1 MLQSDL
7 LLVWKRKGELIPR
20 YAKLSDKN
28 LEASQGLIEAYRE
41 HIGEKKKDL
50 KMLVTEL
57 ESKGFEYRFIRGL
70 SSLLDRKS
78 TFTCN
83 CKVDSVEL
91 RRRIFQTTQLRGLP
105 TTVKKRKE
113 IIDQVGSE
121 MGLSHE
127 QIEEA
132 LYGDLDSELVLQEV
146 AELSPT
152 DLLKE
157 YNLSLTQTLLFSCT
171 ELNFNASGNWQRT
184 FFALKRL
191 GLIYDVTQQN
201 GFTVKIDGPASL
213 FKLTRRYGVAIAKLL
228 PIIVTNL
235 EWSIN
240 AKVLWKFSNEICD
253 FRLDSKKHGSF
264 FKKPNLSPI
273 IYDSSTEEKFASQ
286 FKALNFSWV
295 IKREPEPVPAGNQV
309 IIPDFS
315 LEKSGVKIYV
325 EIMGFWTETYLL
337 RKIDKLKQVNA
348 KMLLLVNETL
358 ACEKLSTLLREKRSL
373 INLIFYAN
381 KIPWNQVLHYLKVAF
396 EETKEKE
403 IAFLKNLAVNFTEEV
418 VAYDEFSNRIG
429 VSVEAVKSVL
439 ITNPPN
445 NYFALPN
452 CLLRKEKLAQIS
464 KQLEDHMP
472 SSGKMPLLEATQI
485 IESQNVFD
493 TTNVLTILNYKII
506 WHGISTQQAQIIK
519 SRN

>member
-1 MLQSDL
+1 
-7 LLVWKRKGELIPR
+7 
-20 YAKLSDKN
+20 
-28 LEASQGLIEAYRE
+28 
-41 HIGEKKKDL
+41 
-50 KMLVTEL
+50 
-57 ESKGFEYRFIRGL
+57 
-70 SSLLDRKS
+70 
-78 TFTCN
+78 
-83 CKVDSVEL
+83 
-91 RRRIFQTTQLRGLP
+91 
-105 TTVKKRKE
+105 
-113 IIDQVGSE
+113 

-127 QIEEA
+127 QTEEA
-132 LYGDLDSELVLQEV
+132 FYGDLDSELVLQEV

-152 DLLKE
+152 DLLTE

-240 AKVLWKFSNEICD
+240 AKVLWKYSNEICD
-253 FRLDSKKHGSF
+253 FKLDSKKHGTL
-264 FKKPNLSPI
+264 FKKPDLPSI
-273 IYDSSTEEKFASQ
+273 TYDSSTEEKFASQ
-286 FKALNFSWV
+286 FKALNSSWV
-295 IKREPEPVPAGNQV
+295 LKREPEPVPAGNQV

-358 ACEKLSTLLREKRSL
+358 ACEKLSTLLAEKRSL

-381 KIPWNQVLHYLKVAF
+381 KIPWIQVLRL
-396 EETKEKE
+396 
-403 IAFLKNLAVNFTEEV
+403 
-418 VAYDEFSNRIG
+418 SG
-429 VSVEAVKSVL
+429 
-439 ITNPPN
+439 
-445 NYFALPN
+445 
-452 CLLRKEKLAQIS
+452 
-464 KQLEDHMP
+464 
-472 SSGKMPLLEATQI
+472 SS
-485 IESQNVFD
+485 F
-493 TTNVLTILNYKII
+493 
-506 WHGISTQQAQIIK
+506 
-519 SRN
+519 